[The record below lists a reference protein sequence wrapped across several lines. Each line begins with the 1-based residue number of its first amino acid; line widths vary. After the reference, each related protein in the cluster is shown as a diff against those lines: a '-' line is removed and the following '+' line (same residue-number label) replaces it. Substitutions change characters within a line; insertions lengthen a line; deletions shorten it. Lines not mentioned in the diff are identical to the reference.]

1 MVSPTLQKLVREL
14 KRTGRLHVFNFVATF
29 VCPESNAVKPEL
41 LTLKRDMLKGSMTI
55 SSLLVLSLL
64 LAGCGNNVTADKPAV
79 PQAFPVK
86 VITAQAQMVPQSTD
100 YLATLKSRNS
110 AAIQP
115 QVEGDVTRI
124 FVRSGERVEA
134 GAPILEID
142 PRKQQATV
150 NNQEAAYKSKLATME
165 QDRIDLERKQKLF
178 AAGVIAKSDLDASQS
193 AYNAAKADADALE
206 ASIREQQVQLHYYN
220 VKAPTNGI
228 IGDIPVKVGDH
239 VTSQTLLTTLD
250 HGGELEAYV
259 YVPSEKASQ
268 VHIGMPVDLLD
279 ESGKPLV
286 RTKIFFVSPRVDTD
300 SQTLLVKTQ
309 VPNKEMRFRNAQQV
323 HARVIW
329 SERQMPVIPITA
341 VSRLSGKLF
350 AFVAE
355 GEGQKA
361 VARQRVIEVGDLVG
375 NDYSVLEG
383 IKPGDKIIVSNVQ
396 MLADG
401 MPVIPQS

>member
-1 MVSPTLQKLVREL
+1 
-14 KRTGRLHVFNFVATF
+14 
-29 VCPESNAVKPEL
+29 
-41 LTLKRDMLKGSMTI
+41 
-55 SSLLVLSLL
+55 
-64 LAGCGNNVTADKPAV
+64 
-79 PQAFPVK
+79 
-86 VITAQAQMVPQSTD
+86 MVPQSTD

-115 QVEGDVTRI
+115 QVEGDITRI

-134 GAPILEID
+134 GAQLLEID
-142 PRKQQATV
+142 PRKQEATV

-165 QDRIDLERKQKLF
+165 QDRIDLERKQKLY
-178 AAGVIAKSDLDASQS
+178 AAGVIAKADLDASQS
-193 AYNAAKADADALE
+193 AYEAAKADAAALE
-206 ASIREQQVQLHYYN
+206 ASIREQQVQLHYYT

-259 YVPSEKASQ
+259 YVPSEKATQ
-268 VHIGMPVDLLD
+268 VHVGMPVDLLD
-279 ESGKPLV
+279 DAGNPLV

-309 VPNKEMRFRNAQQV
+309 VPNSEMRFRNAQQV

-329 SERQMPVIPITA
+329 SERKMPVIPVTA

-375 NDYSVLEG
+375 NDYSVLDG